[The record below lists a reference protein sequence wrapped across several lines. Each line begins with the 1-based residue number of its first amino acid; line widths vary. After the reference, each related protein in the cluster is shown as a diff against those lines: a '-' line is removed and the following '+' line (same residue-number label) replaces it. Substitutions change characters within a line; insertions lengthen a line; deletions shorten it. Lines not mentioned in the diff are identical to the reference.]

1 MRIGRSYLV
10 VALAAG
16 LITSNNFA
24 LASAD
29 PTPSPSPTTSID
41 SYKAAQEQFRRDRDI
56 YMAALRDRDAKMR
69 AINSAFKFAVDKA
82 ASDAKSAMTTATTPD
97 QKNSINSTRRAAVA
111 AAIVA
116 RESAIAALGP
126 LPTPPV
132 EPVKPPKGAPFGMS
146 EQKGKQKR

>member
-1 MRIGRSYLV
+1 MRINRSYLV

-16 LITSNNFA
+16 LFSSNCA

-56 YMAALRDRDAKMR
+56 YMAALRDREVKMR
-69 AINSAFKFAVDKA
+69 AINSTFKIAVDKA
-82 ASDAKSAMTTATTPD
+82 ASDAKSAMATATTPD
-97 QKNSINSTRRAAVA
+97 QKNSINSTRRAAIA

-116 RESAIAALGP
+116 RESAIAALEP
-126 LPTPPV
+126 IPAPPV